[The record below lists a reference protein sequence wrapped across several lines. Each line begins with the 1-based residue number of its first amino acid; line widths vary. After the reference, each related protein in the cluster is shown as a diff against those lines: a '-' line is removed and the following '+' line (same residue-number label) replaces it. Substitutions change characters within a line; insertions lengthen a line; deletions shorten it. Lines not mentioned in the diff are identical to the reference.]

1 MGTIMIT
8 YKWEILELYS
18 EAKSVRYFL
27 SATDGTN
34 TAETEGNHTFLEGTV
49 NKPFN
54 EIVEQDLINWL
65 EKEHSED
72 GEIKQNLQ
80 NQLKNLEINQKV
92 EFPWLA
98 NTFTI

>member
-1 MGTIMIT
+1 MFTW
-8 YKWEILELYS
+8 KFLELFANS
-18 EAKSVRYFL
+18 EQLVSVTYLL
-27 SATDGTN
+27 SGTDGIN
-34 TAETEGNHTFLEGTV
+34 TVESKGKHTFSDGIV

>member
-1 MGTIMIT
+1 MINYT
-8 YKWEILELYS
+8 WTLLELFAD
-18 EAKSVRYFL
+18 AKFVHYLL
-27 SATDGTN
+27 SATDGVN
-34 TAETEGNHTFLEGTV
+34 TVKTKGNHTFLEGTV

>member
-1 MGTIMIT
+1 MFTWKI
-8 YKWEILELYS
+8 KELY
-18 EAKSVRYFL
+18 ANGNQLDSVHYL
-27 SATDGTN
+27 LLGTDGTN
-34 TAETEGNHTFLEGTV
+34 TIELEGKHTFSDGIV